1 MKEQQ
6 KGNTTTAAAT
16 AAATATTRSG
26 SKTTTR
32 LNTENWIPK
41 TEYPITRIPK
51 TECWILN
58 IEHCI
63 LDWMP
68 TAKLDHNLQIF
79 IFGFSVFSLFFCTWN
94 WDIARGRHCW
104 QRGGG
109 EKAGAVAFSLEAG
122 RRSLC
127 VLHNFNGAL
136 IDWLMAWLMAPTATG
151 QSLDSDRGSTRLARF
166 DSWLFGLLWPP
177 RFMI

>member
-79 IFGFSVFSLFFCTWN
+79 IFGFSVFSLFFALGIETLREG
-94 WDIARGRHCW
+94 DT
-104 QRGGG
+104 
-109 EKAGAVAFSLEAG
+109 AG
-122 RRSLC
+122 REGEGSEEGRRREQSPLAWRLGDARC
-127 VLHNFNGAL
+127 VCCIISMAHWL
-136 IDWLMAWLMAPTATG
+136 IDWWPDWWRRL
-151 QSLDSDRGSTRLARF
+151 QLDSH
-166 DSWLFGLLWPP
+166 
-177 RFMI
+177 